1 MQWESPVPPAGLR
14 GDLKGPAQPGL
25 TRSQFVEWE
34 DSHFNA
40 PPPWEEDVAGSKEPS
55 GEEFCTPKYYCGVST
70 PRAFTTSGSLDE
82 DSWLPRS
89 SHFDPVQEGDPVSS
103 QRHQFVQDPGP
114 ITGAQFFNWQ
124 QHPDEQTEEHTASYT
139 SEVASFDVAGVTG
152 TAAAGPETRGGPKT
166 RRKRGKKHRPDES
179 PEGEAHSR
187 SLRRKVG
194 QLVAAVAR
202 DCPDVERLV
211 LAAYDLTSDQDEV
224 IRPILERMLLSLT
237 DPEYPLDMPALGV
250 ALDAADHGDRP
261 QERAIVVASANVSS
275 WRREILDWVTAQ
287 HAHVWCVQE
296 THLSKDG
303 ATLLRQQ
310 AAAKGF
316 ASFGGEGS
324 EPNPRPRGGH
334 CVLAAANQHGQAL
347 GAFNIEG
354 CGFTGVMIP
363 ACKGGLAVYSLYLL
377 SGAGLQRAT
386 NAEILGALAAEL
398 KGHPN
403 FLVLGDWN
411 NTPDELN
418 ATRWPELVKGTTV
431 TTGGPTL
438 STGREL
444 DFGLISTHLQ
454 GLIDVHISW
463 EVPFRP
469 HGALFASVQLHYG
482 EVPLP
487 QHSTPTARL
496 REVEQAADD
505 FVKPQLG
512 EVAGVPLVQDPA
524 TQRFADFTGRAE
536 LHLFGRQQHRG
547 AHLPVVCKPLAR
559 VRVEPRWSG
568 PESSRLQVLAAWAAA
583 AESGQLHPK
592 LQQELADAVERLG
605 KEGQL
610 GGATTASQLGDLA
623 KAATKRARESE
634 TLAYQQWLEIGTA
647 KGMRPLFRAVKSQ
660 EATSQRPF
668 RDKDIRVR
676 GLLRLEFW
684 AQLWRSASVPP
695 PPLPA
700 RLTEAARAQ
709 AHLRG
714 LPSQILQTPPGQGRR
729 TRRVDYPNAQRAD
742 T

>member
-1 MQWESPVPPAGLR
+1 M
-14 GDLKGPAQPGL
+14 
-25 TRSQFVEWE
+25 
-34 DSHFNA
+34 
-40 PPPWEEDVAGSKEPS
+40 AGSKELS
-55 GEEFCTPKYYCGVST
+55 GEEFCTPKYHRGVST
-70 PRAFTTSGSLDE
+70 PRAFATSGSLDE
-82 DSWLPRS
+82 EFWLPRC
-89 SHFDPVQEGDPVSS
+89 SHFDPVQEGDPVTSR
-103 QRHQFVQDPGP
+103 RHQFVQDPGP

-124 QHPDEQTEEHTASYT
+124 QLPDEQAEEHTASYT
-139 SEVASFDVAGVTG
+139 SEVASFDVAGITG

-179 PEGEAHSR
+179 PEGEAQSR

-237 DPEYPLDMPALGV
+237 DPEYPLDMHALGV

-324 EPNPRPRGGH
+324 ESNPRPQGGH
-334 CVLAAANQHGQAL
+334 CVLTAGNQHGQAL

-354 CGFTGVMIP
+354 CGFTGVKIP

-377 SGAGLQRAT
+377 SGAGLQHAT

-403 FLVLGDWN
+403 FLVMGDWN

-444 DFGLISTHLQ
+444 DFGLISSHLQ

-469 HGALFASVQLHYG
+469 HGALFATRSSC
-482 EVPLP
+482 PL
-487 QHSTPTARL
+487 
-496 REVEQAADD
+496 
-505 FVKPQLG
+505 
-512 EVAGVPLVQDPA
+512 
-524 TQRFADFTGRAE
+524 
-536 LHLFGRQQHRG
+536 RG
-547 AHLPVVCKPLAR
+547 
-559 VRVEPRWSG
+559 G
-568 PESSRLQVLAAWAAA
+568 
-583 AESGQLHPK
+583 
-592 LQQELADAVERLG
+592 
-605 KEGQL
+605 
-610 GGATTASQLGDLA
+610 
-623 KAATKRARESE
+623 
-634 TLAYQQWLEIGTA
+634 
-647 KGMRPLFRAVKSQ
+647 
-660 EATSQRPF
+660 
-668 RDKDIRVR
+668 
-676 GLLRLEFW
+676 
-684 AQLWRSASVPP
+684 SASTA
-695 PPLPA
+695 L
-700 RLTEAARAQ
+700 
-709 AHLRG
+709 
-714 LPSQILQTPPGQGRR
+714 
-729 TRRVDYPNAQRAD
+729 YPNG
-742 T
+742 